1 MEKFYNLGG
10 QLSSIVG
17 EKEYLYRYIDS
28 TGYDAYEQK
37 VYQRMGNG
45 TVTTYDSS
53 KERRRL
59 KNLNVI
65 SPKVTAG
72 AIMDNTYGY
81 DVMDDII
88 YY

>member
-1 MEKFYNLGG
+1 MGN
-10 QLSSIVG
+10 
-17 EKEYLYRYIDS
+17 
-28 TGYDAYEQK
+28 
-37 VYQRMGNG
+37 GNG
-45 TVTTYDSS
+45 TVTTYDYS

-88 YY
+88 SLENNATPQIMQNFPSSRKGETSFS